1 MFLTCQWWL
10 WDLRP
15 RASCLQGHQQQE
27 PLKVPTTPSALFH
40 APKDKFLIKRA
51 TESSLIQ
58 HIYDLKPYFSCR
70 LPANI
75 GWGRPMFSRNAPS
88 ASLLASSCN
97 HTIQYMLLQHINMS
111 GHFQIFLFDSFKRIS
126 PVSHQPG
133 HPLLLGPRLVPHGGK
148 LWQLWKS
155 DFFWQHGRNLLYMTS
170 IFSVSFWIVQIVR
183 MLSFNYANSKVFLLV
198 FWPSE
203 PVGVFE
209 ISKWYMCRR
218 SDPESVMDIKNTM
231 EVHGLKLCNIDRCAV
246 RDKMY

>member
-1 MFLTCQWWL
+1 
-10 WDLRP
+10 
-15 RASCLQGHQQQE
+15 
-27 PLKVPTTPSALFH
+27 
-40 APKDKFLIKRA
+40 
-51 TESSLIQ
+51 
-58 HIYDLKPYFSCR
+58 
-70 LPANI
+70 
-75 GWGRPMFSRNAPS
+75 MFSRNAPS
-88 ASLLASSCN
+88 ASLHASSCN

-111 GHFQIFLFDSFKRIS
+111 SHFQIFLFDSFKRIS